1 MTEPSVQGRRPQ
13 ESVSVGGVVQL
24 SLAACQFTNLRWR
37 ERKRRNGFWLDLQ
50 FCLPSCHPHRPLWV
64 LVRSDKRVRGWG
76 SMEKPWWRNSRVL
89 EKYYDKETLLTEL
102 TEAQIWGSRNTPKV
116 PSLGKQVSH
125 ESPGRTRPEGKVWSD
140 WSCVQTE
147 GRVGCYLHGIC
158 GWGLGLGP
166 RGLPLSSKQSFFQSC
181 WRFH

>member
-1 MTEPSVQGRRPQ
+1 MLGAWFS
-13 ESVSVGGVVQL
+13 L
-24 SLAACQFTNLRWR
+24 SLAVCQFTVEGKTEKEWFLARPPI
-37 ERKRRNGFWLDLQ
+37 LSP
-50 FCLPSCHPHRPLWV
+50 LPPPPQASSKI

-76 SMEKPWWRNSRVL
+76 SMEKSWWRNSRVL